1 MKKLFAYS
9 NIVRIFAN
17 TRSENM
23 SPKAYT
29 EQEEQLARFAKAMG
43 HPARMAILRFLAGQE
58 SSRIFSANAGRKIPV
73 AVETAFF

>member
-29 EQEEQLARFAKAMG
+29 EQEEQLARFA
-43 HPARMAILRFLAGQE
+43 
-58 SSRIFSANAGRKIPV
+58 
-73 AVETAFF
+73 